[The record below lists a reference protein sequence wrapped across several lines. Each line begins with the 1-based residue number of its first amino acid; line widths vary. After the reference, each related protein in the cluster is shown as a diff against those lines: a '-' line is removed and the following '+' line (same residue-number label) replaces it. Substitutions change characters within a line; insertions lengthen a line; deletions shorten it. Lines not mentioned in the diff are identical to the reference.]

1 MLDFSD
7 GCSGFS
13 EDVSFGILASWKSH
27 LQVLWDSPAAAQEDR
42 HELEDYHDTLNL
54 KVVQNQNHQAMI
66 FRMFLAEFRWFLT
79 QKRWNDS
86 TTFRV
91 DSNLWG
97 SG

>member
-13 EDVSFGILASWKSH
+13 EDVSFGIQEFCLASCKSH

-54 KVVQNQNHQAMI
+54 RVFQNQNRQAMI

-79 QKRWNDS
+79 QK
-86 TTFRV
+86 
-91 DSNLWG
+91 G
-97 SG
+97 